1 MRRRALTLVTG
12 VVVVLGLVVSR
23 GSGLVADLA
32 GGVLYA
38 ALVYLLCA
46 LVRPDA
52 APRRVGLVALVVC
65 VAVELA
71 QLTGGPAALVDV
83 WDPLRYALGTTFAAP
98 DLLAY
103 AAGAVGAAALDTVV
117 GRGQRGLRPAA
128 PPAGPP
134 TSRDTTATRK
144 SAVGVKGRSDHVAN
158 RWSSRRPAAATSSA
172 KVSKE

>member
-1 MRRRALTLVTG
+1 MRRRALTLATG
-12 VVVVLGLVVSR
+12 GVVVLGLVVSR
-23 GSGLVADLA
+23 GTGPAADLA
-32 GGVLYA
+32 GGALYA
-38 ALVYLLCA
+38 ALVDLLCA
-46 LVRPDA
+46 FVRPGA

-71 QLTGGPAALVDV
+71 QLTGGPAALVDL
-83 WDPLRYALGTTFAAP
+83 WNPLHYALGTTFAAP

-103 AAGAVGAAALDTVV
+103 AAGAAVAAALDTVV
-117 GRGQRGLRPAA
+117 GRGQRPPRP
-128 PPAGPP
+128 GEP
-134 TSRDTTATRK
+134 TARDTTATRK

>member
-1 MRRRALTLVTG
+1 MRRRALTLATG
-12 VVVVLGLVVSR
+12 VVVVLGLLVSR
-23 GSGLVADLA
+23 GPGLAADVG

-46 LVRPDA
+46 LVRPHA

-65 VAVELA
+65 VAVEAA
-71 QLTGGPAALVDV
+71 QLTGGPAALVDL
-83 WDPLRYALGTTFAAP
+83 WNPLRYALGTTFAAP

-103 AAGAVGAAALDTVV
+103 AAGAVGAAVLDTVV
-117 GRGQRGLRPAA
+117 GRGQLPLRPAA
-128 PPAGPP
+128 PPTAW
-134 TSRDTTATRK
+134 DTTATRK

>member
-12 VVVVLGLVVSR
+12 VVVVLGLLVSR
-23 GSGLVADLA
+23 GTGLVADLA

-71 QLTGGPAALVDV
+71 QLTGGPTALVDL
-83 WDPLRYALGTTFAAP
+83 WGPLRYALGTTFAAP

-103 AAGAVGAAALDTVV
+103 AAGVVGAAALDTVV
-117 GRGQRGLRPAA
+117 GRGQRGLRPPA
-128 PPAGPP
+128 PAGPP

-158 RWSSRRPAAATSSA
+158 RWSIRRPAAATSSA